1 MMRPLLLTLAIILL
15 PSTAFA
21 ENPEVA
27 FLLDWV
33 RTSDCTFI
41 RNGDNHPASKA
52 AEHLAMKYSRGR
64 RWIDSAEDFI
74 ARVGTGS
81 SLSGAP
87 YRVHCPGQPEQYSA
101 AWLMDALVAHR
112 HAQSS
117 THPATADAPQNV

>member
-1 MMRPLLLTLAIILL
+1 MIRPLLLTLAVTLL
-15 PSTAFA
+15 PSTALA

-33 RTSDCTFI
+33 RTSDCAFV
-41 RNGDNHPASKA
+41 RNGNTHPASKA
-52 AEHLAMKYSRGR
+52 ADHLAMKYNRGR

-74 ARVGTGS
+74 TRVGSGS
-81 SLSGAP
+81 SMSGAP

-101 AWLMDALVAHR
+101 AWLMNALVAHR

-117 THPATADAPQNV
+117 ALPATADEPPNV